1 MLKLLF
7 NTNNPENRGID
18 WVPTLFLS
26 VLPVVAVALTAAYVY
41 LDGLS
46 WGMVALF
53 VVFYS
58 LTAMSITAGY
68 HRLWSHKTYEA
79 SKLLQWFLALFG
91 AAAFQNSIYKWSV
104 DHRLHHRYVDGEKD
118 PYSISKGFWFAHMGW
133 MCRKQDWPTEARAYG
148 RDLEKDPIVMFQHR
162 HYLPIAIVMGFFLPT
177 LIGWMMGSALG
188 GLAIGACL
196 RIVAL
201 HHGTFLINSA
211 CHWWGKQPYTT
222 ENTARDNLM
231 LAFLTFG
238 EGYHNFHHL
247 FATDY
252 RNGIRWY
259 HWDPTKWAIE
269 INAKLGMAFN
279 LKKTNEQLILKARI
293 QKERSRVEALIPT
306 YKQQWRQRMDQLSTN
321 LENAQKR
328 FLELK
333 AEYRELKRQRQEA
346 SQQKLLEIRA
356 ELKLAKLQFQASLRQ
371 WGQFQSN
378 LSKLAPTFA

>member
-1 MLKLLF
+1 MLKLLVS
-7 NTNNPENRGID
+7 TKNPGLRRVD
-18 WVPTLFLS
+18 WVPTLFLTILPIAA
-26 VLPVVAVALTAAYVY
+26 VLLTTVYIY

-46 WGMVALF
+46 WGIVGLF
-53 VVFYS
+53 VIFYS

-79 SKLLQWFLALFG
+79 SKPLQWFLALFG

-133 MCRKQDWPTEARAYG
+133 MCRKQEWPPEAKAYG
-148 RDLEKDPIVMFQHR
+148 RDLEKDPIVMFQHN
-162 HYLPIAIVMGFFLPT
+162 HYLPLAIVMGFFLPT
-177 LIGWMMGSALG
+177 LIGYFLGSALG
-188 GLAIGACL
+188 GLAVGACL

-211 CHWWGKQPYTT
+211 CHWWGHQPYTT
-222 ENTARDNLM
+222 SNTARDNLV

-259 HWDPTKWAIE
+259 HWDPTKWAIQ

-293 QKERSRVEALIPT
+293 EKDRSRAEALIPS
-306 YKQQWRQRMDQLSTN
+306 YKIQWRQKLDQLSTN
-321 LENAQKR
+321 LESAQKR
-328 FLELK
+328 LLELK
-333 AEYRELKRQRQEA
+333 TEYRELKRQKQAASRQR
-346 SQQKLLEIRA
+346 LLEIRA
-356 ELKLAKLQFQASLRQ
+356 EMKLAKLQFQASLRQ
-371 WGQFQSN
+371 WGQFQAN
-378 LSKLAPTFA
+378 LMKLAHAFG

>member
-1 MLKLLF
+1 MTNTDLKS
-7 NTNNPENRGID
+7 ENDNSKTLD
-18 WVPTLFLS
+18 WVPTLFLTIT
-26 VLPVVAVALTAAYVY
+26 PTAAILLTSLWLY
-41 LDGLS
+41 LDGFS
-46 WGMVALF
+46 WGMLALF

-79 SKLLQWFLALFG
+79 SKPLQWFLALFG

-104 DHRLHHRYVDGEKD
+104 DHRLHHRYVDGDKD
-118 PYSISKGFWFAHMGW
+118 PYSISKGFWFAHVGW
-133 MCRKQDWPTEARAYG
+133 MCKKQSLPPEAKAYG
-148 RDLEKDPIVMFQHR
+148 RDLEKNPIVMFQHN
-162 HYLPIAIVMGFFLPT
+162 HYLPLAIVMGFFLPT
-177 LIGWMMGSALG
+177 FIGYLLGSGLG
-188 GLAIGACL
+188 GLAVGACL

-222 ENTARDNLM
+222 DNTARDNLV

-247 FATDY
+247 FASDY

-259 HWDPTKWAIE
+259 HWDPTKWAIQLNE
-269 INAKLGMAFN
+269 KFGMAFN

-293 QKERSRVEALIPT
+293 SKERSLAEKLIPK
-306 YKQQWRQRMDQLSTN
+306 YKIQWQHKLEQLSAN
-321 LENAQKR
+321 VENAQKR

-333 AEYRELKRQRQEA
+333 AEYRELKRQKQEA
-346 SQQKLLEIRA
+346 SQQKIQEIRC

-371 WGQFQSN
+371 WVQFQTLLN
-378 LSKLAPTFA
+378 KLTPA